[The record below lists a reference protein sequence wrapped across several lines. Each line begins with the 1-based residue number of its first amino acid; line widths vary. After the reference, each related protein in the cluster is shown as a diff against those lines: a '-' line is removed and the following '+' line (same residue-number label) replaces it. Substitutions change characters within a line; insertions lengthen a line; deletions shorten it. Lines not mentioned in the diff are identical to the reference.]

1 MDRFQIWTLGLQ
13 PNVSHSDRWDLQYN
27 ILSMTYDIL
36 TEAVK
41 FELDQLAQ
49 ASQISLGRVLQ
60 ATNTSNNIKQ
70 PFYLNLLPQNPPPTP
85 QPPPPSPLTT
95 SDRHEPPLL
104 VVRPSHRE

>member
-27 ILSMTYDIL
+27 ILSMRYDFL

-49 ASQISLGRVLQ
+49 ASQILLGRVLQ
-60 ATNTSNNIKQ
+60 ATNTSNSVKE
-70 PFYLNLLPQNPPPTP
+70 PFPSPSLPLYPSPTPPTSSSTP
-85 QPPPPSPLTT
+85 IDHQ
-95 SDRHEPPLL
+95 
-104 VVRPSHRE
+104 

>member
-1 MDRFQIWTLGLQ
+1 VDRFQIWTLGLQ

-60 ATNTSNNIKQ
+60 ATNTSRSIKE
-70 PFYLNLLPQNPPPTP
+70 PFISPYL
-85 QPPPPSPLTT
+85 PLK
-95 SDRHEPPLL
+95 PPLKSPTSSSTSIDQ
-104 VVRPSHRE
+104 R

>member
-1 MDRFQIWTLGLQ
+1 VVLQ
-13 PNVSHSDRWDLQYN
+13 PNCARHERWDFQNKICSMRYN
-27 ILSMTYDIL
+27 IFTKV
-36 TEAVK
+36 VK
-41 FELDQLAQ
+41 FIGAEFAQ
-49 ASQISLGRVLQ
+49 VSKNSLGQVLQ
-60 ATNTSNNIKQ
+60 VTNTSNNIKQ